1 MIHRDLKPQNLLI
14 NHDGELK
21 LGDFG
26 LARASGIP
34 VKKCV
39 FVRPFILRYTSEV
52 VTLWY
57 RSPDILLGNH
67 CYNTSVDM
75 WSCGCIFAGVP
86 FIRYLCLEMF
96 NGSPLFPGQD
106 EEDERDVIFKKL
118 GTPTLATMPKLNTY
132 PEWNCNTPMYPAKP
146 FNTLVPRM
154 DPLALDLLSVGGGG
168 VSER

>member
-1 MIHRDLKPQNLLI
+1 MIHRDLKPQNLLVT
-14 NHDGELK
+14 NNGELK
-21 LGDFG
+21 IGDFG
-26 LARASGIP
+26 LARPSDIP
-34 VKKCV
+34 IKS
-39 FVRPFILRYTSEV
+39 YTSEV

-75 WSCGCIFAGVP
+75 WSCGCIFAGIP
-86 FIRYLCLEMF
+86 SLCYLCLEMF

-118 GTPTLATMPKLNTY
+118 GTPTLETMPKLNTY
-132 PEWNCNTPMYPAKP
+132 PKWNPEQVVYPPIALKE
-146 FNTLVPRM
+146 LVPRM
-154 DPLALDLLSVGGGG
+154 DNKALDLLSVGGGG

>member
-1 MIHRDLKPQNLLI
+1 MIYRDLKPQNLLVT
-14 NHDGELK
+14 NNGELK
-21 LGDFG
+21 IGDFG
-26 LARASGIP
+26 LARPSDIP
-34 VKKCV
+34 IKS
-39 FVRPFILRYTSEV
+39 YTSEV

-106 EEDERDVIFKKL
+106 EEDEREKKESISRQTIEIADKVVDKQMRIVQEIASLL
-118 GTPTLATMPKLNTY
+118 GETAAETKIALTKLKESITD
-132 PEWNCNTPMYPAKP
+132 E
-146 FNTLVPRM
+146 
-154 DPLALDLLSVGGGG
+154 
-168 VSER
+168 

>member
-1 MIHRDLKPQNLLI
+1 MIHRDLKPQNLLVT
-14 NHDGELK
+14 NNGELK
-21 LGDFG
+21 IGDFG
-26 LARASGIP
+26 LARPSDIP
-34 VKKCV
+34 IKS
-39 FVRPFILRYTSEV
+39 YTSEV

-75 WSCGCIFAGVP
+75 WSCGCIFAGIP
-86 FIRYLCLEMF
+86 SLCYLCLEMF

-132 PEWNCNTPMYPAKP
+132 PEWNCNMPMYPAKP

-168 VSER
+168 VSE